1 MNWKQGM
8 MLAGVVLAMAWGT
21 TVRGEEVAGSVV
33 ELGHGTFKLNDGDI
47 TRLFNLSSKGT
58 QYEPDT
64 WRPAVGD
71 DVNVDFLVVP
81 GRRGGATLSVVKV
94 SMLKAGPNTP
104 ADLRSPVAVEIIEV
118 GRSGVRARIPSG
130 HILKFNPGRGVVY
143 QPPGWIPMPGEKA
156 MITFRVQSE
165 RFGFNIDY
173 VMERMEKV
181 RNTPDPATVP
191 AAAPESAPAA
201 PVVAPAAAP

>member
-21 TVRGEEVAGSVV
+21 TVRGEEVAGSIV